1 MNKIKVI
8 ALFGKSASGKDSI
21 QKWIIKSFPSVTHSI
36 ISCTTRPKRDYE
48 EDKKDYFFLTNEEF
62 ANKVLDGSMLEAT
75 EFNNW
80 FYGTPIEAL
89 DKDKIN
95 VGVFNPAGIDA
106 LLADSRIEVIP
117 LYILAPDKIRL
128 LRSLNREEN
137 PDCAEICRRYF
148 TDVEDFA
155 DIEWDY
161 IPIFNAGTTFEFDLN
176 TYADYIYN
184 FDKIYADL
192 GAED

>member
-21 QKWIIKSFPSVTHSI
+21 QKWIIKSFPSATHSI

-80 FYGTPIEAL
+80 FYGTQMSSL
-89 DKDKIN
+89 KDNAIN
-95 VGVFNPAGIDA
+95 IG
-106 LLADSRIEVIP
+106 
-117 LYILAPDKIRL
+117 
-128 LRSLNREEN
+128 
-137 PDCAEICRRYF
+137 
-148 TDVEDFA
+148 
-155 DIEWDY
+155 
-161 IPIFNAGTTFEFDLN
+161 IFNLN
-176 TYADYIYN
+176 GLEILLETPDFVI
-184 FDKIYADL
+184 L
-192 GAED
+192 PM